1 MTKRM
6 ALALLSLVGAF
17 VALYL
22 ALFKMGI
29 IGELSCT
36 VGSCNT
42 VQLSRWATFL
52 GLPVATWGV
61 GFYLLTLGLSL
72 AGLQDRW
79 VDSRGLSLTLLALT
93 AWGVLFSAW
102 LTYLE
107 LVVID
112 AICMWCVISAI
123 IVLVMF
129 AIAWMDWR
137 ERREELE
144 DVEESALEMQAGD

>member
-61 GFYLLTLGLSL
+61 GFYLLTLALSL

-79 VDSRGLSLTLLALT
+79 ADSRGLSLTILALT
-93 AWGVLFSAW
+93 AWGVLFSGW

-123 IVLVMF
+123 IVLAMF
-129 AIAWMDWR
+129 VIAWMDWR
-137 ERREELE
+137 EGREEA
-144 DVEESALEMQAGD
+144 EESVLQMQAEV